1 VERRS
6 QAERLR
12 QARQSSVANRSAAE
26 QDGLLLSELEPVA
39 DETPLPAE
47 PSPPPG
53 WQLLAENGEYS
64 SALTSIDASGGYE
77 RAVNVATA
85 EQLMLLVDIA
95 RATGHRGRAVD
106 ALRRI
111 VNQHGTDPLAPLA
124 AWSLGNMLEKSG
136 DNVGASQ
143 AFSMYRALSPD
154 GDFAEDALARQIRA
168 AVETGDAE
176 LARRLARE
184 YEQGFANGR
193 RAEEIRRQLARLN
206 APSLDAV
213 SALEADAGVGDES
226 TDSE

>member
-1 VERRS
+1 
-6 QAERLR
+6 
-12 QARQSSVANRSAAE
+12 
-26 QDGLLLSELEPVA
+26 
-39 DETPLPAE
+39 
-47 PSPPPG
+47 
-53 WQLLAENGEYS
+53 
-64 SALTSIDASGGYE
+64 
-77 RAVNVATA
+77 
-85 EQLMLLVDIA
+85 
-95 RATGHRGRAVD
+95 
-106 ALRRI
+106 
-111 VNQHGTDPLAPLA
+111 
-124 AWSLGNMLEKSG
+124 
-136 DNVGASQ
+136 
-143 AFSMYRALSPD
+143 MYRALSPD